1 MKSRTLSASI
11 IAIVVFSAF
20 TFSNALEGEG
30 WLAQLLLPEG
40 KAKYDYTID
49 VTNKRFEPA
58 GESSVETQSTQMKF
72 EILAQLTK
80 QGDQTIDVEVS
91 AYHIVVEQKL
101 GSITQ
106 FYDSY
111 SASHTG
117 VAERLHESLQPVLES
132 KSNVK
137 VNSSGKILSGPESE
151 DPTGSLN
158 NLVEG
163 LFFDFPTA
171 ELKSGDSWVVQRGG
185 ETPNPVTMVMVEESR
200 KIAVTEYK
208 MTSVDASSGNELT
221 VNTYGIISFEKET
234 GMIQSYEE
242 NQEYLTKEG
251 IKLGTILTK
260 ISRN

>member
-1 MKSRTLSASI
+1 MKRRTLSLSLLAF
-11 IAIVVFSAF
+11 VVFSAF
-20 TFSNALEGEG
+20 SFSGTLASEG
-30 WLAQLLLPEG
+30 WLAQILLPEG
-40 KAKYDYTID
+40 SAKYDYTID

-58 GESSVETQSTQMKF
+58 GKSSEETQSTQMKF
-72 EILAQLTK
+72 EILAMLQEQSDK
-80 QGDQTIDVEVS
+80 TIDVEVS

-111 SASHTG
+111 SATHTG

-137 VNSSGKILSGPESE
+137 VNASGKILSGPESE

-163 LFFDFPTA
+163 LFFDFPSA

-185 ETPNPVTMVMVEESR
+185 ETPNPVTMVLVEESR
-200 KIAVTEYK
+200 KVAITEYK
-208 MTSVDASSGNELT
+208 LSTVDSSSGSELT
-221 VNTYGIISFEKET
+221 INTYGIISFEKET

-242 NQEYLTKEG
+242 NQEYLTAEG
-251 IKLGTILTK
+251 VKLGTILTK
-260 ISRN
+260 ITRN